1 MHWEVYNLS
10 AGKSLP
16 QWLAESKKKK
26 QSLRSNED
34 FRKRIDLIQD
44 FEFNVAS
51 SRVKVSPDGQYVL
64 STGIYAPELRIFD
77 LKELGMK
84 CSRGLDSE
92 VVDLQLLSEDW
103 KKLVMLLHDRTLEF
117 HSQYGRHHRLRV
129 PKCGRSITYD
139 SESCTLFVGGSSQE
153 VYRLDLEA
161 GTFLTPIEMQ
171 RMSEVN
177 EVVTHPRLPIV
188 SCCGDGA
195 VVESWDLRDQ
205 TSPLQTLKVDDA
217 STSESIQV
225 TRCAYSGNGMFFAAG
240 TSEGIVRV
248 YDLRSSRPLAQRDHM
263 NDYAITSLCF
273 HGCGPES
280 SDLLVASSDKKSI
293 KVWGATTGSMK
304 ASVESQSV
312 VNDVSFYPNSGLMF
326 VANDHQRIGLFF
338 IPSIG
343 LAPSWC
349 SFLDN
354 ITEELEESK
363 QKTVFEDFQF
373 VTKDQLEQL
382 GATEL
387 VGTKYLQPYMHG
399 FFMDYRLHAKLK
411 AALDPF
417 AFEEYRKQKVKERL
431 EAKRTMRTRI
441 RNNKVDVN
449 PSFHEQLQL
458 TAEEGSG
465 VGASKK
471 RKEAADKAKRI
482 LQDQRFQAL
491 FADPDFTIEAPTSV
505 NTCVVGVRES
515 LIKSGVTTAFAPFA
529 FAVAVY
535 LDRWRADLLMG
546 QASRNC
552 PEYDAGVVNV
562 TVRLRGSCP
571 LRSSSREFER
581 STTACAEN
589 RHAGNDIHGVDD
601 SGREYSSLSEL
612 WLLQGQQRDKFYKV
626 NENWWVKGYEG
637 RVSLEGTMIG
647 DEASQEDV
655 QHSQDFL
662 RKALE
667 GMLDDPCSALD
678 CGAGIGRVTKAV
690 LLPAVTGSVTLV
702 DQSERWLQTA
712 KKYLECEADRCHFIQ
727 CRLETYRPSSSFD
740 VIWIQWTLQYLT
752 DEDVVHLLQ
761 NLSAGLT
768 SQGVIVLKENNM
780 SQDSFSFHMDTPGK
794 EGRFDMT
801 RSPKHLH
808 VLVELAGLRVTH
820 MELWDECSCWVL
832 RCVSEEV
839 QELAPDGQD
848 QGQ

>member
-1 MHWEVYNLS
+1 MQVTEFNDIKVYNLS

-171 RMSEVN
+171 KMSEVN
-177 EVVTHPRLPIV
+177 EVVMHPRLPIV

-217 STSESIQV
+217 STSAKVQV
-225 TRCAYSGNGMFFAAG
+225 TRCGYSANGMFFAAG

-273 HGCGPES
+273 HSGQRE

-293 KVWGATTGSMK
+293 KVWEATTGSMK

-312 VNDVSFYPNSGLMF
+312 VNDVSFYPNSGLML
-326 VANDHQRIGLFF
+326 VANDHQRIGIFF

-441 RNNKVDVN
+441 RNHKVDVN

-458 TAEEGSG
+458 TAEEGSEA
-465 VGASKK
+465 GASKK

-491 FADPDFTIEAPTSV
+491 FADPDFTIE
-505 NTCVVGVRES
+505 
-515 LIKSGVTTAFAPFA
+515 
-529 FAVAVY
+529 
-535 LDRWRADLLMG
+535 
-546 QASRNC
+546 
-552 PEYDAGVVNV
+552 
-562 TVRLRGSCP
+562 
-571 LRSSSREFER
+571 
-581 STTACAEN
+581 
-589 RHAGNDIHGVDD
+589 D
-601 SGREYSSLSEL
+601 S
-612 WLLQGQQRDKFYKV
+612 D
-626 NENWWVKGYEG
+626 
-637 RVSLEGTMIG
+637 
-647 DEASQEDV
+647 
-655 QHSQDFL
+655 QHSKADAARML
-662 RKALE
+662 PKRK
-667 GMLDDPCSALD
+667 
-678 CGAGIGRVTKAV
+678 
-690 LLPAVTGSVTLV
+690 
-702 DQSERWLQTA
+702 
-712 KKYLECEADRCHFIQ
+712 KKQ
-727 CRLETYRPSSSFD
+727 
-740 VIWIQWTLQYLT
+740 V
-752 DEDVVHLLQ
+752 
-761 NLSAGLT
+761 
-768 SQGVIVLKENNM
+768 
-780 SQDSFSFHMDTPGK
+780 
-794 EGRFDMT
+794 
-801 RSPKHLH
+801 
-808 VLVELAGLRVTH
+808 
-820 MELWDECSCWVL
+820 
-832 RCVSEEV
+832 
-839 QELAPDGQD
+839 
-848 QGQ
+848 